1 MAPQNTR
8 APSAASP
15 ALLSHPQICGV
26 VYHLLSAGSGYLC
39 CKNAV
44 LPNAPRHEPALF
56 FMPLNGPGPK
66 PSDKRTVPGPIDEV
80 PSLSLRNSRAT
91 AFIPW
96 SAFLCSFRA
105 VSSNQLT
112 IYNKRDPP
120 DPKNGNKGS
129 VDGYKSP
136 LSFQRRDTTLPL
148 ELLSAVVSLPLTII
162 SPLVYGPQFSTYLLV
177 TSQRTSTL

>member
-39 CKNAV
+39 CENAV

-91 AFIPW
+91 AFIHW
-96 SAFLCSFRA
+96 STFLCSFRA

-112 IYNKRDPP
+112 IYNKRDSQTLRMVIKVQWMVTNLRCHARGEILP
-120 DPKNGNKGS
+120 
-129 VDGYKSP
+129 Y
-136 LSFQRRDTTLPL
+136 LSNYCQR
-148 ELLSAVVSLPLTII
+148 
-162 SPLVYGPQFSTYLLV
+162 LLV
-177 TSQRTSTL
+177 CR